1 MTIIRGD
8 GTTITASGLDDPQA
22 MRMILLQILTGR
34 RASEIRT
41 CDFDCLSAAPSTT
54 AAGGDDES
62 LARFRYAQ
70 SKIDVAPDTILV
82 DHEVTEVIAEQQQWM
97 QVHHPDGSRRF
108 LFAQRMGNRRGDKPY
123 PAGTYNWVLRSLSDL
138 VHITDAKG
146 KIVRLSHTHRFSHT
160 RLTRLAELGLPVH
173 VLQRYAGHATPTMT
187 MHYIAARDEHAEQA
201 FLATAKLRSDGT
213 RIQLSSDDHDSLHL
227 FRRADRF
234 LPNGWCMLP
243 PLQSCDKGNACLTC
257 SVFVTDHTH
266 RDVLQR
272 QLGETTDLIDRA
284 TTEFEQRHGHPM
296 PEDNVWLTRRR
307 TENRALQQL
316 LDALNHAPGSATHGA
331 ATEGLQ
337 PSAGPVPLTL
347 DLTRHRR
354 STP

>member
-1 MTIIRGD
+1 
-8 GTTITASGLDDPQA
+8 
-22 MRMILLQILTGR
+22 
-34 RASEIRT
+34 
-41 CDFDCLSAAPSTT
+41 
-54 AAGGDDES
+54 
-62 LARFRYAQ
+62 
-70 SKIDVAPDTILV
+70 
-82 DHEVTEVIAEQQQWM
+82 
-97 QVHHPDGSRRF
+97 
-108 LFAQRMGNRRGDKPY
+108 
-123 PAGTYNWVLRSLSDL
+123 
-138 VHITDAKG
+138 
-146 KIVRLSHTHRFSHT
+146 
-160 RLTRLAELGLPVH
+160 
-173 VLQRYAGHATPTMT
+173 

-227 FRRADRF
+227 FRRADRL

-272 QLGETTDLIDRA
+272 QLRETTDLIDRA
-284 TTEFEQRHGHPM
+284 TTEFEQRHGRPM
-296 PEDNVWLTRRR
+296 PDDNVWLTRRR

-316 LDALNHAPGSATHGA
+316 LDALNHAPDFAAHGA
-331 ATEGLQ
+331 TTEGLQ